1 MISALSCM
9 TIESPN
15 HSNGRNGERVCKFT
29 PHYMG
34 GDCSVETCGE
44 IFKPTSRQASSNY
57 GIGSDGRVACYVDE
71 DNRAWTSSSGWN
83 DRKAITV
90 EVANKPD
97 GSITDEAWASLVA
110 LGADVCRRHG
120 FRLKYTGTRDGTL
133 TEHRMFANTD
143 CPGEWLHANM
153 ARLAS
158 EVNAAL
164 DGAPAPAQPGAPAET
179 GGGFEGGT
187 YRVNSRKGLNVRDAP
202 SLSGKIVA
210 TYKNGKNVILDSWY
224 TVADGYVWG
233 RYTGRTSG
241 LKRYVAVGR
250 ATGKPEAD
258 DLLVKA

>member
-15 HSNGRNGERVCKFT
+15 HSNGRNGERVRKFT

-71 DNRAWTSSSGWN
+71 DDRAWTSSSGWN

-97 GSITDEAWASLVA
+97 GSITDAAWASLVA
-110 LGADVCRRHG
+110 LAADVCRRHG
-120 FRLKYTGTRDGTL
+120 FRLEYTGDRYGTL
-133 TEHRMFANTD
+133 TEHRMFADTD

-153 ARLAS
+153 ERLAS
-158 EVNAAL
+158 AVNAAL
-164 DGAPAPAQPGAPAET
+164 DGATTPTQPATPMANRD
-179 GGGFEGGT
+179 GFEGGT
-187 YRVNSRKGLNVRDAP
+187 YHVNVGALNVRDAP
-202 SLSGKIVA
+202 GLAGGVVA
-210 TYKNGKNVILDSWY
+210 TYKRGQTVVLDSWY
-224 TVADGYVWG
+224 TIADGYVWG
-233 RYTGRTSG
+233 RYTGAASG
-241 LKRYVAVGR
+241 LKRYVAVGK
-250 ATGKPEAD
+250 ATGKPEAND
-258 DLLVKA
+258 YLVKA

>member
-1 MISALSCM
+1 MISVLSCM
-9 TIESPN
+9 TIASPN
-15 HSNGRNGERVCKFT
+15 HSSGRNGEGVCKFT

-34 GDCSVETCGE
+34 GDCSIETCGE

-71 DNRAWTSSSGWN
+71 DDRAWTSSSGWN

-97 GSITDEAWASLVA
+97 GSITDAAWASLVA

-120 FRLKYTGTRDGTL
+120 FRLEYTGTRDGTL
-133 TEHRMFANTD
+133 TEHRMFADTD

-164 DGAPAPAQPGAPAET
+164 DDTGAPAQPAEPAAP
-179 GGGFEGGT
+179 GGGFDGGA
-187 YRVNSRKGLNVRDAP
+187 YRVNVGALNVRDAP
-202 SLSGKIVA
+202 GLAGNVVA
-210 TYKNGKNVILDSWY
+210 TYKRGQTVVLDSWY
-224 TVADGYVWG
+224 AVADGYVWG
-233 RYTGRTSG
+233 RYTGSASG

-250 ATGKPEAD
+250 ATGKPEAND
-258 DLLVKA
+258 YLVKA